1 MSLQIIVLMSTLI
14 IGSVPAASAQAATQ
28 VRLAAAAAAGT
39 PKQKAPPIPA
49 PAPSEHYA
57 AAHAGAVGHPWKF

>member
-1 MSLQIIVLMSTLI
+1 MSLQMIVLMSTLM

-28 VRLAAAAAAGT
+28 ERLAAAAAGA

-49 PAPSEHYA
+49 PAPSEHFA
-57 AAHAGAVGHPWKF
+57 AAHAGSVGHPWKF